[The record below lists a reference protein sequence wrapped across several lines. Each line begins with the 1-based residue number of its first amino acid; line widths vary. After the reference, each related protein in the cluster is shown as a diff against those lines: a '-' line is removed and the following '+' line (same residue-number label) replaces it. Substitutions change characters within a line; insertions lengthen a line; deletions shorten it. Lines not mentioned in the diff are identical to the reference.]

1 MGHLSM
7 PHPQIT
13 KGLIMVRKKL
23 QKKTKA
29 AMAKVREEDTIRMR
43 KKVEEL
49 FKHSQEDQIIILK
62 TIKQVKNQLNNLR
75 EQEIKNSGALAI
87 LQILL
92 KDEK

>member
-1 MGHLSM
+1 
-7 PHPQIT
+7 
-13 KGLIMVRKKL
+13 MVRKKL